1 MTDKKKHEAID
12 EDLIR
17 GLASLLDEIKLSE
30 IEIEQKGIRIRI
42 ARTLT
47 VSAAAP
53 LMHAAHQPAPAA
65 SGQAAAPVAPE
76 KHPGTVT
83 SPMVGTAYRAPEPGA
98 PPFVEV
104 GSIVKEGQTLLIVEA
119 MKTMNQIPA
128 PRAGKVTAILVE
140 NGQPVEYGE
149 PLMIIE

>member
-1 MTDKKKHEAID
+1 MNDKKKHEAID

-17 GLASLLDEIKLSE
+17 GLASLLDETKLSE

-42 ARTLT
+42 ARSLT
-47 VSAAAP
+47 VAAAAP
-53 LMHAAHQPAPAA
+53 AMHAAHQPALAPEP
-65 SGQAAAPVAPE
+65 GAAPIAPE
-76 KHPGTVT
+76 KHPGAVT

-128 PRAGKVTAILVE
+128 PRAGKVTVIFVE
-140 NGQPVEYGE
+140 NGQPVEFGE